1 MRRTRDVNEETP
13 IEERKQKKM
22 LELNLEGKFFDFT
35 ITIQDEHFYVSK
47 LVLSTISPYFANK
60 FETEWKFEKMVNLKQ
75 KHSVEA
81 FSTMIEYIYTFDYEQ
96 HTGWLFDFEPSEL
109 VAFHF
114 ELCHMA
120 EVYEIPGLKAQV
132 LADLPLAVKTLDCPV
147 DFYDVLMDGQY
158 ISDSESGK
166 LFVATVADN
175 FHIMDA
181 FADLDRVKLFL
192 VKTPIFAAN
201 LISEL
206 MERRF
211 LNSQ

>member
-1 MRRTRDVNEETP
+1 MRRTRDENEEAP
-13 IEERKQKKM
+13 SEERAQKKM
-22 LELNLEGKFFDFT
+22 LELNQEGKYFDFT
-35 ITIQDEHFYVSK
+35 FTVQDENFYVSK

-60 FETEWKFEKMVNLKQ
+60 FEADWKLEDSVDLKQ

-81 FSTMIEYIYTFDYEQ
+81 FSTMIEYIYTYNYEQ

-120 EVYEIPGLKAQV
+120 EEYEVHSLKEQV
-132 LADLPLAVKTLDCPV
+132 LADLPSAVKTLDCPV
-147 DFYDVLMDGQY
+147 DLYDLLVGGQY

-192 VKTPIFAAN
+192 AKTPIFAAD

-206 MERRF
+206 MERRM
-211 LNSQ
+211 LNDH

>member
-1 MRRTRDVNEETP
+1 MHRTRDVNEETR
-13 IEERKQKKM
+13 IEERKEKKM
-22 LELNLEGKFFDFT
+22 LELNQEGKFFDFT
-35 ITIQDEHFYVSK
+35 LTVQDEHFYVSK
-47 LVLSTISPYFANK
+47 LLLSTISPYFANK
-60 FETEWKFEKMVNLKQ
+60 FETEWKFEEMVDLKQ

-81 FSTMIEYIYTFDYEQ
+81 FSTMIEYIYTYDYEQ

-120 EVYEIPGLKAQV
+120 EEYEIPGFKEQV
-132 LADLPLAVKTLDCPV
+132 LADLPSAVKTLDCPV
-147 DFYDVLMDGQY
+147 DFYDLLMGGQY
-158 ISDSESGK
+158 LSDSESGK

-192 VKTPIFAAN
+192 VKTPIFAAD
-201 LISEL
+201 LVSKL
-206 MERRF
+206 MERCF
-211 LNSQ
+211 LNGQ